1 VNSGTSGK
9 ISRVANSPDEPQPE
23 SHPFVDHPHR
33 TLIGLSVPVLVSLVA
48 EPLTGLVDTV
58 FVARLGSGSLA
69 ALGVATTL
77 LSSIVWVFNFLS
89 IGTQTEV
96 AHALGA
102 GARTRGREVAS
113 LALLLGFLLGI
124 ALCALA
130 WPFAEVACR
139 IMGLSRDGATAAAT
153 YLHIRLLGAPAVLAS
168 IAAFGALRGLQ
179 NMRTPLR
186 IAVVVNVLNL
196 VLDPLLIFGLGP
208 FPRLE
213 LVGAAWAS
221 TASQWLG
228 AGLAVLAI
236 SRTLGLAPHLDWR
249 DAGRLLVVGRDLFLR
264 TGLLLLFLAL
274 ATRAANRIGTDAGA
288 AHQAVR
294 QVWLFTAFLLDAYA
308 VAAQSLVGYFL
319 AAGRVALARRVAAIN
334 CAWSAGTGFVLTGAM
349 LLGTGFVARLLVP
362 PSAQGLFVAAWL
374 AAALAQPLNALSF
387 ASDGVHWG
395 TGDYR
400 FLRNAMFA
408 ATGFGS
414 ALLLVLDGSPVFTL
428 TTVWV
433 ITAGWIAVRAGFGVY
448 RIWPGFGAAPLRKKS

>member
-1 VNSGTSGK
+1 MTD
-9 ISRVANSPDEPQPE
+9 SPDEPQPE
-23 SHPFVDHPHR
+23 SHPFVAHPHR
-33 TLIGLSVPVLVSLVA
+33 TLIGLSVPVLISLIA

-58 FVARLGSGSLA
+58 FVARLGAGSLA

-96 AHALGA
+96 AQALGA
-102 GARTRGREVAS
+102 RARSRGREAAS
-113 LALLLGFLLGI
+113 LALLLGLLLGI

-153 YLHIRLLGAPAVLAS
+153 YLHIRLLGAPAVLAT

-186 IAVVVNVLNL
+186 IAVALNVLNL

-213 LVGAAWAS
+213 LAGAAWAS
-221 TASQWLG
+221 TVEPVAWGRPGG
-228 AGLAVLAI
+228 AGDQRASWAWRRASVARRGPPARRGTRPVPAHRPAAALSGARHARGQSHRHRCRGRPPGRASGVAVHRLPA
-236 SRTLGLAPHLDWR
+236 RRVCRRRPEPGGLFPRPR
-249 DAGRLLVVGRDLFLR
+249 DALP
-264 TGLLLLFLAL
+264 
-274 ATRAANRIGTDAGA
+274 
-288 AHQAVR
+288 
-294 QVWLFTAFLLDAYA
+294 
-308 VAAQSLVGYFL
+308 
-319 AAGRVALARRVAAIN
+319 LARRVAAVN
-334 CAWSAGTGFVLTGAM
+334 CAWSAGTGFALTAAM
-349 LLGTGFVARLLVP
+349 LLGTGVVARLLVP
-362 PSAQGLFVAAWL
+362 PSARGLFVAAWL

-408 ATGFGS
+408 ATGLGG
-414 ALLLVLDGSPVFTL
+414 ALLLGLDGSPLLTL
-428 TTVWV
+428 TAVWM

-448 RIWPGFGAAPLRKKS
+448 RIWPGFGTAPLRKKSV